1 MSDNRKSLI
10 DESPKTMT
18 PSLSAIFLALKWQPA
33 TNPATATYDERR
45 SNSGRCPPDKR
56 KPSIT
61 TSRAPRKRDL
71 DEFDF
76 PATKRGLIISSRPPD
91 HRNSPLLFLV

>member
-1 MSDNRKSLI
+1 MDHEPYNKKAQQL
-10 DESPKTMT
+10 
-18 PSLSAIFLALKWQPA
+18 
-33 TNPATATYDERR
+33 
-45 SNSGRCPPDKR
+45 RCPPDKR

-76 PATKRGLIISSRPPD
+76 PATKRDFIISSRPPD